1 MSLNTDLVKAT
12 KDGHLGKVSELIES
26 GADLNTTVGDSDKRS
41 LLHHAS
47 QKGHSNLIEFLIKKG
62 LNVNSLDDRGRTPL
76 YLACYNYKFESVKTL
91 ISNGTEINIS
101 GEYNPLDMASS
112 NSYYGT
118 EIVEFLLKNNADVN
132 LVCRGTSVTPLMG
145 ALHQKKTDS
154 LKLLLNAGANT
165 NHIDANGESPLG
177 RISVF
182 EFPEHISLLLDFKAK
197 INFQDRKGNSA
208 LHLATERENKKV
220 IEVLIKRGI
229 KTNLKNT
236 NGETAKDIAKKK
248 NSEIF
253 SFISDLIDE
262 NSRKEN
268 GNGIL
273 SKLGKLW
280 KQENVG

>member
-12 KDGHLGKVSELIES
+12 KDGDLEKVSELINS

-47 QKGHSNLIEFLIKKG
+47 QKGHSNLIEFLIERGIK
-62 LNVNSLDDRGRTPL
+62 VNSLDNRGRTPL
-76 YLACYNYKFESVKTL
+76 YLACYDYKFDSAKTL
-91 ISNGTEINIS
+91 VSNGAEINIT

-118 EIVEFLLKNNADVN
+118 EIVELLLENNANVN
-132 LVCRGTSVTPLMG
+132 LTCRGTSVTPLMG
-145 ALHQKKTDS
+145 ALHQEKTDA
-154 LKLLLNAGANT
+154 LQLLLNAGANT

-182 EFPEHISLLLDFKAK
+182 EFPERISLLLDFKAK

-229 KTNLKNT
+229 KTNLRNT
-236 NGETAKDIAKKK
+236 SGETAKDVAKKK
-248 NSEIF
+248 NSKIF
-253 SFISDLIDE
+253 SFISDLIDQNPKEE
-262 NSRKEN
+262 NR
-268 GNGIL
+268 NGIL

-280 KQENVG
+280 K

>member
-12 KDGHLGKVSELIES
+12 KDGDLEKVSELIKS
-26 GADLNTTVGDSDKRS
+26 GADLNTTIGDSDKRN

-47 QKGHSNLIEFLIKKG
+47 QKGHSNLIEFLIEKG
-62 LNVNSLDDRGRTPL
+62 IKVNSLDNRGRTSL
-76 YLACYNYKFESVKTL
+76 YLACYDWKFDSVKTL
-91 ISNGTEINIS
+91 ISKGAEINIR

-118 EIVEFLLKNNADVN
+118 EIIELLLENKADVN
-132 LVCRGTSVTPLMG
+132 LTCRGTSVTPLMG
-145 ALHQKKTDS
+145 ALHQKKTDA

-165 NHIDANGESPLG
+165 NHIDANGDSSLG
-177 RISVF
+177 RVSEH
-182 EFPEHISLLLDFKAK
+182 EFPEHVIMLLDFKAK
-197 INFQDRKGNSA
+197 INYQNRKGNSA

-229 KTNLKNT
+229 KTNLKNS
-236 NGETAKDIAKKK
+236 NGETVKDVAKKK

-253 SFISDLIDE
+253 SFISDLIDQNPKEE
-262 NSRKEN
+262 NR
-268 GNGIL
+268 NGIL

-280 KQENVG
+280 K